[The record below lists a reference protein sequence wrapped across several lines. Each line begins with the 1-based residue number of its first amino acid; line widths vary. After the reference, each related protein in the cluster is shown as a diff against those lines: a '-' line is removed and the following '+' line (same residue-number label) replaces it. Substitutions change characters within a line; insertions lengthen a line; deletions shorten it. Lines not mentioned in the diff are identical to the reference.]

1 MFTSLGL
8 GGILIKMS
16 LYNLPNATGGM
27 DDILVQIIQ
36 KVPGVHEGIPSFM
49 VMTTMFIYLFVFIG
63 GMGLQSK
70 RTGSADAPLWS
81 TLGLVAASFLN
92 LIFSL
97 GVGIIDPIVLGIT
110 FALTMFSAL
119 WLFIDR
125 GKSEK

>member
-8 GGILIKMS
+8 GGTLIKMS

-27 DDILVQIIQ
+27 DDILIQ
-36 KVPGVHEGIPSFM
+36 VVTEIPSFM

-70 RTGSADAPLWS
+70 RTGLADAPLWS
-81 TLGLVAASFLN
+81 TLGLISASFLN

-97 GVGIIDPIVLGIT
+97 GTGIIDPIVLGIT
-110 FALTMFSAL
+110 IALTMFSAL
-119 WLFIDR
+119 WLFLDR
-125 GKSEK
+125 GRNEK